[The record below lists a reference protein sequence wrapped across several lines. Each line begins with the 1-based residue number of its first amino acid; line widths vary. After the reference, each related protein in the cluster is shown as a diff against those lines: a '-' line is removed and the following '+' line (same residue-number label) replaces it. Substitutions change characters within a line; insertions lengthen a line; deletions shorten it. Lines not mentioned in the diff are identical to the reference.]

1 MMKVENKSY
10 EEALMTLFNVNKS
23 NSVAVPQYKK
33 AEQLPPEELKKDL
46 QMPVAVQGKY
56 KRVFAYL
63 TKTRC
68 IAPEI
73 VNELM
78 HKKYLY
84 EDVMHNCVFVGYGTN
99 KLPAYATVRG
109 TLTDVQYRKDSPG
122 SDKSISFFVMGK
134 DNTTVDVFESPIDLL
149 SHATMCNIETGN
161 PQEWLNATRLSLAG
175 VSDRALETFLQNHP
189 TVRHI
194 NLRLDNDL
202 AGRKACEVISEKYKN
217 QGYRVDVILPRT
229 KDYNEDLCR
238 YAELHNM
245 PDLPLR
251 LPVEKENN
259 VAYTYLTEKLGIS
272 PEIVTTLINK
282 NYICSDKNNI
292 SFVGH
297 NKAGAPAYSYSINT
311 NDNSVSISGV
321 AKNSFYIKGY
331 DKSKVIVYKSPI
343 DLLADATM
351 SNIAYNSKREWLNS
365 TRLSLCGTDDTALQN
380 FLSENPEVKQVCFSF
395 GGKEI
400 DIETGRHFLQ
410 KYSEKG
416 YACTRFESVGESVTE
431 ELSAMIQQNIRCN
444 TLKK

>member
-1 MMKVENKSY
+1 
-10 EEALMTLFNVNKS
+10 
-23 NSVAVPQYKK
+23 
-33 AEQLPPEELKKDL
+33 
-46 QMPVAVQGKY
+46 MPVAVQGKY

-109 TLTDVQYRKDSPG
+109 TLTEVQYRKDSPG
-122 SDKSISFFVMGK
+122 SDKSISFSVMGK

-229 KDYNEDLCR
+229 KDYNEDLCN
-238 YAELHNM
+238 YGKLHNA

>member
-1 MMKVENKSY
+1 
-10 EEALMTLFNVNKS
+10 
-23 NSVAVPQYKK
+23 
-33 AEQLPPEELKKDL
+33 
-46 QMPVAVQGKY
+46 MPVAVQGKY

>member
-1 MMKVENKSY
+1 
-10 EEALMTLFNVNKS
+10 
-23 NSVAVPQYKK
+23 
-33 AEQLPPEELKKDL
+33 
-46 QMPVAVQGKY
+46 MPVAVQGKY

-109 TLTDVQYRKDSPG
+109 TLTEVQYRKDSPG
-122 SDKSISFFVMGK
+122 SDKSISFFVIGK

-217 QGYRVDVILPRT
+217 QGYRVDVIRPRT
-229 KDYNEDLCR
+229 KDYNEDLCN
-238 YAELHNM
+238 YGKLHNA

>member
-1 MMKVENKSY
+1 MKVENKSY

-109 TLTDVQYRKDSPG
+109 TLTEVQYRKDSPG
-122 SDKSISFFVMGK
+122 SDKSISFFVIGK

-229 KDYNEDLCR
+229 KDYNEDLCN
-238 YAELHNM
+238 YGKLHNA